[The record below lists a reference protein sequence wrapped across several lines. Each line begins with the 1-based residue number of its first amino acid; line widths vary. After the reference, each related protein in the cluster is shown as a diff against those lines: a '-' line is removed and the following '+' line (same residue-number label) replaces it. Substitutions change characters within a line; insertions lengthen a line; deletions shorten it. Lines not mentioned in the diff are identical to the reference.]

1 MVRSRSRKR
10 LCDADFSLR
19 SPSILE
25 ESLTCFL
32 SKIKIISPL
41 GAVTSHYFQLTISL
55 MSELKISGFP
65 EFLPNAQAVE
75 NFLKNRIAKRFEL
88 YGYANIETPVVERNE
103 VLLAKSTEE
112 LSKQI
117 FGLYGLAQ

>member
-1 MVRSRSRKR
+1 
-10 LCDADFSLR
+10 
-19 SPSILE
+19 
-25 ESLTCFL
+25 
-32 SKIKIISPL
+32 
-41 GAVTSHYFQLTISL
+41 

-65 EFLPNAQAVE
+65 EFLPTAQAVE
-75 NFLKNRIAKRFEL
+75 NYLKNRIAKRFEL
-88 YGYANIETPVVERNE
+88 YGYANIDTPVVERNE